1 MNDVTVTNS
10 LNLQGRPAAG
20 IKSTDD
26 SRVSFVILDDHPVIS
41 FGVSRVIQS
50 QRGWNI
56 IGHAETPAAAREI
69 IRNHVPDVL
78 ILDLILPG
86 NSGLEFLH
94 WLHAEH
100 PAVIAIAYS
109 VQPEPVFG
117 PACIRAG
124 ASAYVG
130 KHASVDVLL
139 QSIRMAIAGDVV
151 IGGMPLIEQTSAN
164 GRRED
169 AADKTTLLSAREHEV
184 LQLLADGM
192 STREIATTL
201 YRSPKTIETHRA
213 RIMRKLRLRDG
224 ISLVRYAVQWR
235 QVTQTRSG
243 DATSVVTVPQPQEN
257 GTDALKTGSPAT
269 ASE

>member
-1 MNDVTVTNS
+1 MNDVAVTNS
-10 LNLQGRPAAG
+10 LNLQGRPASG
-20 IKSTDD
+20 IKLNDD

-41 FGVSRVIQS
+41 FGISRVIQS

-69 IRNHVPDVL
+69 IRNHVPDVV

-151 IGGMPLIEQTSAN
+151 IGGTPLIEQTAST
-164 GRRED
+164 GRKED
-169 AADKTTLLSAREHEV
+169 VADKTTLLSAREHEV

-235 QVTQTRSG
+235 QATQARGGTPAGVITLS
-243 DATSVVTVPQPQEN
+243 QPEGN
-257 GTDALKTGSPAT
+257 PTNALNTGSPAA